1 MHLAGWEVPLSV
13 MLLFGIIISSTD
25 PVAVLSIFKHFGVP
39 KRLYL
44 IFEGESLFNDAT
56 SVSGFLILIGILS
69 STQAIGNPLPQAL
82 LSFIV
87 MI

>member
-1 MHLAGWEVPLSV
+1 
-13 MLLFGIIISSTD
+13 MLLFGVVISSTD

-44 IFEGESLFNDAT
+44 IFEGESLFNDGT
-56 SVSGFLILIGILS
+56 SVALFLIMLS
-69 STQAIGNPLPQAL
+69 FLQQGSLQEYIVPQAF